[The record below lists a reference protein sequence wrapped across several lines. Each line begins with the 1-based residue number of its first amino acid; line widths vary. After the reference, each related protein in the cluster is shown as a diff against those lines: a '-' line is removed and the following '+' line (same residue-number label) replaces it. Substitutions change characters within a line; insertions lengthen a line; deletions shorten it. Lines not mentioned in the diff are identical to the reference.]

1 MVVVCV
7 CVGVGGCE
15 KLKRKESLST
25 RKETEMEDVMRGRA
39 TESSVACLAF
49 PSTNSVASSGPL
61 GNVVSLTDRAV
72 LYCFWRICTPA
83 RLPQLHKGV
92 Y

>member
-7 CVGVGGCE
+7 GVCGCE
-15 KLKRKESLST
+15 KLKRKESLSR

-49 PSTNSVASSGPL
+49 PSTNSAASSGPL
-61 GNVVSLTDRAV
+61 GNVVSLTDGAV
-72 LYCFWRICTPA
+72 LYCFGLICTPA
-83 RLPQLHKGV
+83 SLPQLHKGV